1 MASRR
6 IVYALALLG
15 AVAFYWAYREWFG
28 WFALLLI
35 LLLPW
40 FSLLVSLPAMLTC
53 RARILCP
60 DKVNLGSQA
69 VLRWEGQGTIPMPRL
84 TGYLV
89 AENHLTGQKQKLRS
103 GQPLPTQHCGALS
116 VRLLRPRCYDYLGLF
131 RLPLANRDET
141 TVLVRPL
148 PLAPKKVPDLSR
160 FQAGAWQPKPGG
172 GFSENHELR
181 LYRPGDSLK
190 QVHWKLS
197 AKTGQLITR
206 EPMEPKQ
213 SQLLLTMELSGT
225 AEMLDKKLGM
235 LLWMSMYLHDC
246 VLPHR
251 IQCLTGNGVVDLSI
265 STPED
270 TLSAVDSLLRAPLA
284 GQKTS
289 CYASAAWRFHIGGD
303 AHE

>member
-1 MASRR
+1 MIYRR
-6 IVYALALLG
+6 TVYVLALLG
-15 AVAFYWAYREWFG
+15 ALAFYWAYREWLS
-28 WFALLLI
+28 WFSLMLI

-60 DKVNLGSQA
+60 DKVNRGSQA
-69 VLRWEGQGTIPMPRL
+69 VLRWEGLGTIPMPRL
-84 TGYLV
+84 TGHLV
-89 AENHLTGQKQKLRS
+89 VENQLTGKKHKLPS
-103 GQPLPTQHCGALS
+103 GQALPTQHCGALS
-116 VRLLRPRCYDYLGLF
+116 VRLHRPRCQDYLGLF
-131 RLPLANRDET
+131 RLPVTKRDET
-141 TVLVRPL
+141 AVLVRPL
-148 PLAPKKVPDLSR
+148 PLAPEKVPDLSR
-160 FQAGAWQPKPGG
+160 FQAGTWQPKPGG

-213 SQLLLTMELSGT
+213 SQLLLTMELRGK
-225 AEMLDKKLGM
+225 AGELDEKLGR

-246 VLPHR
+246 RLPHR
-251 IQCLTGNGVVDLSI
+251 ILCLTGKGVAAFPV

-270 TLSAVDSLLRAPLA
+270 TLRAIDSLLRSPTA
-284 GQKTS
+284 GQETPT
-289 CYASAAWRFHIGGD
+289 YPAATWRYHIGGD
-303 AHE
+303 GHE

>member
-1 MASRR
+1 MIYRR
-6 IVYALALLG
+6 TVYVLALLG
-15 AVAFYWAYREWFG
+15 ALAFYWAYREWLS
-28 WFALLLI
+28 WFSLMLI

-60 DKVNLGSQA
+60 DKVNRGSQA
-69 VLRWEGQGTIPMPRL
+69 VLRWEGLGTIPMPRL

-89 AENHLTGQKQKLRS
+89 VENQLTGKKHKLSS
-103 GQPLPTQHCGALS
+103 GQALPTQHCGALS
-116 VRLLRPRCYDYLGLF
+116 VRLHRPKCQDYLGLF
-131 RLPLANRDET
+131 RLPVTKRDET
-141 TVLVRPL
+141 AVLVRPL
-148 PLAPKKVPDLSR
+148 PLAPEKVPDLSR
-160 FQAGAWQPKPGG
+160 FQAGTWQPKPGG

-213 SQLLLTMELSGT
+213 SQLLLTMELRGK
-225 AEMLDKKLGM
+225 AGELDEKLGR

-246 VLPHR
+246 RLPHR
-251 IQCLTGNGVVDLSI
+251 ILCLTGKGVAAFPV

-270 TLSAVDSLLRAPLA
+270 PLRAIDSLLRAPTA
-284 GQKTS
+284 GKETPT
-289 CYASAAWRFHIGGD
+289 YPAATWRYHIGGD
-303 AHE
+303 GHE